1 MNVAPLSIALA
12 LLGWPSDVTVT
23 PSRGDRPQTFQRS
36 LAGLDRPTERTL
48 ETLKRYALDGKY
60 RRDPAAI
67 IATLDQQARTN
78 PEPDV
83 VYALAELSWIE
94 SKKHER
100 RHRGESIDRTLDVLS
115 YAHDYLF
122 GPELANARQ
131 PSDPR
136 YRLACDLYNGSLDRL
151 LREARANGVKIEANG
166 EFSLKA
172 KGREQ
177 VFKVSLR
184 DSPWSPED
192 IHQIILASAYD
203 VSGLPTIN
211 YQYGLGVPLIAV
223 RKSEKNAEG
232 AERFYPPEMAFPLTA
247 FIHPA
252 TKLREPIKGE
262 ENRELTL
269 ELIDPLRT
277 RTVGSPPMPTES
289 DLTTPLAYMWS
300 RSDLNRY
307 RWTGLLRPGPAAGRA
322 GLMLIRPYEPGKIP
336 VVMVH
341 GLASSPLAWVA
352 MVNDLLLDPRIQE
365 RYQFMLYMYPTGIP
379 FPIAAAG
386 LRDTLQQAEKEK
398 TFRLQGD
405 RPDPAFSK
413 MVMLGHSMGGLLS
426 HAMAVDSEQKF
437 WELNTYVPFPQIKGP
452 PEVLEELQRYMFF
465 DAQPFVNR
473 VVFLAVPHRGSEMTR
488 GVVGRVSSN
497 LIAADDHV
505 SGLLN
510 RLVRDNPDAFPRRF
524 RRVPTS
530 IETLDPESPYLK
542 ALLAMRPGANVTFHS
557 IIGSERPEGKE
568 NTTDGVVPYRSSHFD
583 GVKSEVIVQSNH
595 GVQSNPYAI
604 MEVHRILLEHIGM
617 TLQATAPLG
626 TRPAD

>member
-1 MNVAPLSIALA
+1 MIVAHLPIVLA
-12 LLGWPSDVTVT
+12 LLALPADVAVT
-23 PSRGDRPQTFQRS
+23 PSRGDRPQSYQRS
-36 LAGLDRPTERTL
+36 LANLDRATERTV
-48 ETLKRYALDGKY
+48 ESLKRFALESRY
-60 RRDPAAI
+60 RKDPVAALS
-67 IATLDQQARTN
+67 TLNQQARAN
-78 PEPDV
+78 PEPDLV
-83 VYALAELSWIE
+83 FALAELSWIE
-94 SKKHER
+94 SKRLER
-100 RHRGESIDRTLDVLS
+100 RHRAESIDRILDVLS

-131 PSDPR
+131 PTDPR
-136 YRLACDLYNGSLDRL
+136 YRLACDLYNGALDRL
-151 LREARANGVKIEANG
+151 LREAQANGVKIEANG

-177 VFKVSLR
+177 VFKVVLR
-184 DSPWSPED
+184 DSPWGPDD
-192 IHQIILASAYD
+192 IDQVILASSFD
-203 VSGLPTIN
+203 VSGLPTMN

-223 RKSEKNAEG
+223 RRSDKNAEG
-232 AERFYPPEMAFPLTA
+232 PERFYPPEMAFPLTA
-247 FIHPA
+247 FITPPSR
-252 TKLREPIKGE
+252 LRNPVKGD

-269 ELIDPLRT
+269 ELIDPLRI
-277 RTVGSPPMPTES
+277 RAVGTPPMPTES

-307 RWTGLLRPGPAAGRA
+307 RWTGLLRPGNAAGRA
-322 GLMLIRPYEPGKIP
+322 GLMLIRPYEPGKVP

-379 FPIAAAG
+379 IPIAAAG
-386 LRDTLQQAEKEK
+386 LRDTLQQAEQ
-398 TFRLQGD
+398 TFRLEDG
-405 RPDPAFSK
+405 RPDPAFYK
-413 MVMLGHSMGGLLS
+413 MVLLGHSMGGLLS
-426 HAMAVDSEQKF
+426 HAMAVDSDQKF

-465 DAQPFVNR
+465 NAQPFVGR
-473 VVFLAVPHRGSEMTR
+473 VVFLAVPHRGSDLSR

-497 LIAADDHV
+497 LISADDHV

-530 IETLDPESPYLK
+530 IETLDTESPYLK
-542 ALLAMRPGANVTFHS
+542 ALLAMKPGPGVHFHS

-568 NTTDGVVPYRSSHFD
+568 NTTDGVVPYRSSHVD

-595 GVQSNPYAI
+595 GVQTNPYAI

-617 TLQATAPLG
+617 APQAAVAPPG
-626 TRPAD
+626 RAGD